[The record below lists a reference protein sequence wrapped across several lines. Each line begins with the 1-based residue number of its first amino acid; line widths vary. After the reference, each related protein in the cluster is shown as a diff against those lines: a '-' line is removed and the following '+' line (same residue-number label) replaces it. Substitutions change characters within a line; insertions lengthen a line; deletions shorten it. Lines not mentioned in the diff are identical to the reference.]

1 MSRTITVDTSGLR
14 ARMDALAQVMNA
26 NTQKMAR
33 FGMKQALTMLLKISP
48 PKNRKQGR
56 DSVARNLAKGFP
68 VLTRKYIRG
77 LRNQRLAEALLK
89 AMRKKGEGV
98 NVLVEKITHKRLVP
112 FDARLYRNNVD
123 KRGRARKGNFIT
135 QDEKPWKAY
144 LKKLQDN
151 VGKHRA
157 GWTAAADRVGVTS
170 TSPRLVPAF
179 VRVHGTSGGSVR
191 EQIKTSSAKVIGIN
205 QSNYVPASDQARRVD
220 AATRYAEQ
228 NMLRIMKRV
237 KAGMAAG
244 KTPQQLFSGDVFNDS

>member
-14 ARMDALAQVMNA
+14 SRMDALAQVMNA

-157 GWTAAADRVGVTS
+157 GWTAAADRVGVA
-170 TSPRLVPAF
+170 PRAIPAF
-179 VRVHGTSGGSVR
+179 VREHGGSGGSVR
-191 EQIKTSSAKVIGIN
+191 EQVKKSSAKVTGIN
-205 QSNYVPASDQARRVD
+205 QSNYVPASDQTSRVQI
-220 AATRYAEQ
+220 ALRYAEQ
-228 NMLRIMKRV
+228 NMLRTMKRV